1 MTGMYSSQIF
11 TIIMIFVIIAV
22 IFVLLL
28 AEKTLAVRK
37 NRICGLIIPVGAVII
52 ALVCGLC
59 LNWQYAGCRIQ
70 TITQTTADG
79 YEMSMQVRIDRNG
92 EVIDYNGIDV
102 RSSEGVLLDRLDFEP
117 EPDSAWDEDCVISA
131 VPDRYYYNEY
141 AEKMIEGM
149 DFGKSAYRIPL
160 DENVNRI
167 YFTRHIFTEK
177 NPILAL
183 VQLALI
189 YVTIPTLII
198 YAAART
204 AGSGKR
210 RRDNLNSMKLADL

>member
-11 TIIMIFVIIAV
+11 TIVMIFVIIAV

-37 NRICGLIIPVGAVII
+37 NRICGLIIPIGAVII

-92 EVIDYNGIDV
+92 EVIDYKGIDV

-141 AEKMIEGM
+141 AEKNDRGHGFWQICLQNTFRRECES
-149 DFGKSAYRIPL
+149 DIFYTSYIYR
-160 DENVNRI
+160 
-167 YFTRHIFTEK
+167 EK
-177 NPILAL
+177 PDS
-183 VQLALI
+183 
-189 YVTIPTLII
+189 
-198 YAAART
+198 
-204 AGSGKR
+204 GSGAACSHIC
-210 RRDNLNSMKLADL
+210 DNTDSDNICSSKDCRLRQKTQG